1 VTDDAR
7 PAANGRLK
15 LSTLLTFSLVTL
27 PGSALGIATSIYL
40 TPYLA
45 GHLGVSLTVIGA
57 AFFLVRMI
65 DIPVD
70 PILGVVMDRTR
81 TVLGRYRL
89 WLLIGAPIFMLS
101 VYKILL
107 AKPGIDETYLV
118 LWLLVQAL
126 GGSITGLAQGAWS
139 ATLATGYNERSR
151 LFSLLTVVGVAA
163 NVIVLVI
170 PIVGEKF
177 GLTDAACVHL
187 MGWLAIG
194 LSPICFGL
202 VAWRVPEKIAADV
215 PSHRFPLADYWA
227 LVKKPAMLR
236 LFFAQAALQLGPGWM
251 SALYIFFF
259 RDVLGFPVALSSLL
273 LIVYIMAAIIGAPTT
288 AWVSSRFGKH
298 RTLIVTTTAYS
309 LGLCTIFFLP
319 TGQLLVTGPV
329 MFWCGFMASGFGLLV
344 SSMTAD
350 VGDEVRLE
358 QGKQRMSLIY
368 SMIGLANK
376 LAGAAQFFLSLSM
389 LAWVGYN
396 AKDGAHNT
404 PAAIKGLEY
413 IFILGPIFF
422 VMLGGACFIGWKLD
436 ARRHGEI
443 REALEIRDA
452 ALGEAAVI
460 GALTG
465 QPAPQPGE

>member
-1 VTDDAR
+1 MTDDAP
-7 PAANGRLK
+7 PATTGRLR
-15 LSTLLTFSLVTL
+15 LPTLLTFSLVTL
-27 PGSALGIATSIYL
+27 PGSALGIATSVFL
-40 TPYLA
+40 TPYIA

-57 AFFLVRMI
+57 AFFIVRLI

-70 PILGVVMDRTR
+70 PVLGVIMDRTR

-89 WLLIGAPIFMLS
+89 WLLIGAPIFMLA
-101 VYKILL
+101 VYKLFM
-107 AKPGIDETYLV
+107 AKPGIGEAYLI
-118 LWLLVQAL
+118 LWLLVSAL
-126 GGSITGLAQGAWS
+126 GGSIVGLAQGAWA

-151 LFSLLTVVGVAA
+151 LFSVLTMVGVAA
-163 NVIVLVI
+163 NVIVLAI
-170 PIVGEKF
+170 AIAGPSF
-177 GLTDAACVHL
+177 GLSNADGIHV
-187 MGWLAIG
+187 MGWLVLG
-194 LSPICFGL
+194 LTPICVGL
-202 VAWRVPEKIAADV
+202 VAWRVPEHIAADV

-236 LFFAQAALQLGPGWM
+236 LFFAQASLQLGPGWM

-259 RDVLGFPVALSSLL
+259 RDVLGFSVALSSVLL
-273 LIVYIMAAIIGAPTT
+273 LVYILAAILGAPAT
-288 AWVSSRFGKH
+288 AWVSSRLGKH
-298 RTLIVTTTAYS
+298 RTLIMTTTAYS
-309 LGLCTIFFLP
+309 LGLCSIFFLP
-319 TGQLLVTGPV
+319 RGHVFVTGPV
-329 MFWCGFMASGFGLLV
+329 MFWQGFMASGFGLLV

-368 SMIGLANK
+368 SLIGLANK
-376 LAGAAQFFLSLSM
+376 LAGAAQFFLSLSL

-404 PAAIKGLEY
+404 ASAINGLEY

-436 ARRHGEI
+436 AVRHGEI
-443 REALEIRDA
+443 REALDIRDA

-460 GALTG
+460 SALTS
-465 QPAPQPGE
+465 QPAPAPGE

>member
-1 VTDDAR
+1 MTDNTR
-7 PAANGRLK
+7 PAVPGRLK
-15 LSTLLTFSLVTL
+15 LSTVLTFSTVTL

-45 GHLGVSLTVIGA
+45 GHLGVSLTAIGS
-57 AFFLVRMI
+57 AFFIVRLL

-70 PILGVVMDRTR
+70 PILGVIMDRTR

-89 WLLIGAPIFMLS
+89 WLIIGAPIFMIS
-101 VYKILL
+101 VYQLL
-107 AKPGIDETYLV
+107 MAKPGIDEAYLI

-126 GGSITGLAQGAWS
+126 GTSIEGLAQGAWS

-151 LFSLLTVVGVAA
+151 LFSVLTMVGVAA
-163 NVIVLVI
+163 NVIVLAI
-170 PIVGEKF
+170 PIAGQKF
-177 GLTDAACVHL
+177 GLTTADCVHL

-194 LSPICFGL
+194 LTPVCVGL

-215 PSHRFPLADYWA
+215 PSHRFPIADYWA

-236 LFFAQAALQLGPGWM
+236 LFFSQAALQLGPGWM

-259 RDVLGFPVALSSLL
+259 RDVLGFSVALSSGL
-273 LIVYIMAAIIGAPTT
+273 LIIYIMAAIVGAPTT

-298 RTLIVTTTAYS
+298 RTLMVTTTGYS

-319 TGQLLVTGPV
+319 VGQFFITGPV

-376 LAGAAQFFLSLSM
+376 LAGAGQFFLSLYLLS
-389 LAWVGYN
+389 WVGYN

-404 PAAIKGLEY
+404 AAAIKGLEY
-413 IFILGPIFF
+413 IYILGPIFF

-436 ARRHGEI
+436 AKRHGEI
-443 REALEIRDA
+443 QRALEIRDA

-465 QPAPQPGE
+465 QPLPVPGE

>member
-1 VTDDAR
+1 
-7 PAANGRLK
+7 
-15 LSTLLTFSLVTL
+15 
-27 PGSALGIATSIYL
+27 
-40 TPYLA
+40 
-45 GHLGVSLTVIGA
+45 
-57 AFFLVRMI
+57 
-65 DIPVD
+65 
-70 PILGVVMDRTR
+70 
-81 TVLGRYRL
+81 
-89 WLLIGAPIFMLS
+89 
-101 VYKILL
+101 
-107 AKPGIDETYLV
+107 
-118 LWLLVQAL
+118 
-126 GGSITGLAQGAWS
+126 
-139 ATLATGYNERSR
+139 
-151 LFSLLTVVGVAA
+151 
-163 NVIVLVI
+163 
-170 PIVGEKF
+170 
-177 GLTDAACVHL
+177 
-187 MGWLAIG
+187 
-194 LSPICFGL
+194 
-202 VAWRVPEKIAADV
+202 
-215 PSHRFPLADYWA
+215 
-227 LVKKPAMLR
+227 
-236 LFFAQAALQLGPGWM
+236 
-251 SALYIFFF
+251 
-259 RDVLGFPVALSSLL
+259 
-273 LIVYIMAAIIGAPTT
+273 
-288 AWVSSRFGKH
+288 
-298 RTLIVTTTAYS
+298 
-309 LGLCTIFFLP
+309 
-319 TGQLLVTGPV
+319 

-436 ARRHGEI
+436 AKRHGEI

>member
-1 VTDDAR
+1 M
-7 PAANGRLK
+7 
-15 LSTLLTFSLVTL
+15 VTL
-27 PGSALGIATSIYL
+27 PGSALGIATSIFL
-40 TPYLA
+40 TPYIA

-57 AFFLVRMI
+57 AFFIVRLI

-70 PILGVVMDRTR
+70 PVLGVIMDRTR

-89 WLLIGAPIFMLS
+89 WLLIGAPIFMLA
-101 VYKILL
+101 VYKLLL
-107 AKPGIDETYLV
+107 AKPGIGEAYLI
-118 LWLLVQAL
+118 LWLLVSAL
-126 GGSITGLAQGAWS
+126 GGSIVGLAQGAWA

-151 LFSLLTVVGVAA
+151 LFSVLTMVGVAA
-163 NVIVLVI
+163 NVIVLAI
-170 PIVGEKF
+170 AIAGPSF
-177 GLTDAACVHL
+177 GLSNADGIHV
-187 MGWLAIG
+187 MGWLVLG
-194 LSPICFGL
+194 LTPICFGL

-227 LVKKPAMLR
+227 LIKKPAILR
-236 LFFAQAALQLGPGWM
+236 LFFAQASLQLGPGWM

-259 RDVLGFPVALSSLL
+259 RDVLGFPVAVSSALL
-273 LIVYIMAAIIGAPTT
+273 LVYIMAAILGAPAT
-288 AWVSSRFGKH
+288 AWVSSRLGKH
-298 RTLIVTTTAYS
+298 RTLIITTTAYS
-309 LGLCTIFFLP
+309 LGLCSIFFLP
-319 TGQLLVTGPV
+319 RGHVFVTGPV
-329 MFWCGFMASGFGLLV
+329 MFWQGFMASGFGLLV

-368 SMIGLANK
+368 SLIGLANK
-376 LAGAAQFFLSLSM
+376 LAGAAQFFLSLSL

-404 PAAIKGLEY
+404 ASAINGLEY

-436 ARRHGEI
+436 AVRHGEI
-443 REALEIRDA
+443 REALDIRDA

-460 GALTG
+460 SALTS
-465 QPAPQPGE
+465 QPAPAPGE

>member
-1 VTDDAR
+1 VTDNAR
-7 PAANGRLK
+7 PDATGRLK
-15 LSTLLTFSLVTL
+15 LSTVLTFSTVTL
-27 PGSALGIATSIYL
+27 PGSALGLAVSIYL

-45 GHLGVSLTVIGA
+45 GHLGVNLKTIGA
-57 AFFLVRMI
+57 AFFIVRLL

-89 WLLIGAPIFMLS
+89 WLLIGAPIFMIS
-101 VYKILL
+101 VYQLL
-107 AKPGIDETYLV
+107 MAKPGIDEAYLV

-126 GGSITGLAQGAWS
+126 GTSIEGLAQGAWS

-151 LFSLLTVVGVAA
+151 LFSVLTMVGVAA
-163 NVIVLVI
+163 NVIVLAI
-170 PIVGEKF
+170 PIVGEQF
-177 GLTDAACVHL
+177 GLTTADCVHL

-194 LSPICFGL
+194 LTPICVGL

-259 RDVLGFPVALSSLL
+259 RDVLGFSQGGSAEL
-273 LIVYIMAAIIGAPTT
+273 LIIYIMAAIVGAPTT

-298 RTLIVTTTAYS
+298 RTLMVTTTAYS

-319 TGQLLVTGPV
+319 VGQFFITGPV
-329 MFWCGFMASGFGLLV
+329 MFWCGFMASGFGLLT

-376 LAGAAQFFLSLSM
+376 LAGAAQFFLSLYL
-389 LAWVGYN
+389 LAWVGYD

-404 PAAIKGLEY
+404 AAAIKGLEY
-413 IFILGPIFF
+413 IYILGPIFF

-436 ARRHGEI
+436 AKRHGEI
-443 REALEIRDA
+443 QKALEIRDA

-460 GALTG
+460 GGLTG
-465 QPAPQPGE
+465 HPLPVPGE